1 MKNED
6 KQKKSGSKKDTGFG
20 LAVWIVVI
28 IILVIFF
35 IVQSPKVASNL
46 KETDFFNKVF
56 GKSNP
61 EFVENAEVKPENAGQ
76 KNDVIPEKESVS
88 SYPEKKSAETVKAES
103 TVKAQNELAK
113 KQQEEAAA
121 EKEKTASE
129 KEKNASAKTTETSGT
144 SSSSESAKEEK
155 SAASN
160 SSVKDKVVVAPEKP
174 AVMNLKLY
182 FVAITGG
189 GSFTRKEVTRSMKK
203 SDSPLMDAI
212 NAIIEGP
219 NVDEEKSG
227 CRSLI
232 SEGTRLIGAS
242 VKNGVATL
250 NFNDNFEF
258 NALGNEGIVWQLQ
271 QIVFTATA
279 FPTVES
285 VQILISGER
294 RDFIGEGTYV
304 AKPLNRNSF

>member
-129 KEKNASAKTTETSGT
+129 KEKTASAKTTETSGS

-285 VQILISGER
+285 VQILISGEH

>member
-88 SYPEKKSAETVKAES
+88 SYPEKKSAETVKVES

-242 VKNGVATL
+242 VKNGIATL

>member
-88 SYPEKKSAETVKAES
+88 SYPEKKSTETVKAES

>member
-88 SYPEKKSAETVKAES
+88 SYPEKKSTETVKAES

-129 KEKNASAKTTETSGT
+129 KEKNASAKTTETSGM
-144 SSSSESAKEEK
+144 SSSESAKEEK